1 MSLKVPNFVLKNKF
15 DYSNGAPVKQLNE
28 ASWRYLY
35 ENKENNTNTPESTND
50 PNYKKQLPW
59 LTLYKTHKDL
69 LQIKLVTTVAYVETT
84 HDPNDPDY
92 RIEAAYIKGFPLM
105 LAEVEIKGIFIS
117 SINALQKLSLTNLIA
132 IDSFFPYKI

>member
-50 PNYKKQLPW
+50 PNYKKQFS
-59 LTLYKTHKDL
+59 Y
-69 LQIKLVTTVAYVETT
+69 
-84 HDPNDPDY
+84 N
-92 RIEAAYIKGFPLM
+92 F
-105 LAEVEIKGIFIS
+105 
-117 SINALQKLSLTNLIA
+117 
-132 IDSFFPYKI
+132 